1 MEKTGDIDEKSLQEK
16 GIRQLLKAM
25 DLAYEIFLDSKIDLK
40 TRQGWFREHT
50 NAVLALNQILKDRRE
65 MGWDEEYQENE
76 PALKNLLENSR
87 PEPEVLEKLTKVPPS
102 MPGRLDTPD

>member
-1 MEKTGDIDEKSLQEK
+1 MLQMERTGDIDEKSLQEK
-16 GIRQLLKAM
+16 GIRQLQKAL

-65 MGWDEEYQENE
+65 MDWDEEYQENE
-76 PALKNLLENSR
+76 PGLKNLSDNSR
-87 PEPEVLEKLTKVPPS
+87 HESESLGETH
-102 MPGRLDTPD
+102 